1 MQDDLTFI
9 RKYKKR
15 KTPSGGT
22 AKTSSSAD
30 SESTAMSEDGAGG
43 DGDVA
48 DGDDDKKDGKVEAAT
63 VAAEMEVEDGTEVSG
78 GYADGVP
85 KVLK

>member
-1 MQDDLTFI
+1 MSNLYSST
-9 RKYKKR
+9 
-15 KTPSGGT
+15 T
-22 AKTSSSAD
+22 TSSSAD

-48 DGDDDKKDGKVEAAT
+48 DDDKADDKVEAAT

-78 GYADGVP
+78 GAVMQTVFP
-85 KVLK
+85 KF